1 MWTWLKNNILPWPCC
16 WFRVSPLR
24 FFFILNCFVTRHR
37 HRIAFVWQWVNLVS
51 VAWRCLLA
59 MTRMRT
65 MWSDHKR
72 MVVLPWVHVLCNPFI
87 FCHFIDERLI
97 GNGTR
102 EFVQLQEDG
111 HGHVCTSSAVTIA
124 YYSLPG
130 NVSIQFFVTATS
142 DLVSSNERQ
151 HRVMGMSNRL
161 PWLSEGPCEGIQEE

>member
-1 MWTWLKNNILPWPCC
+1 MLLVQSESSPVLFHFKLFCYPSPTSYCLCLTVGEPRQCRLKW
-16 WFRVSPLR
+16 R
-24 FFFILNCFVTRHR
+24 
-37 HRIAFVWQWVNLVS
+37 
-51 VAWRCLLA
+51 WRCLLA
-59 MTRMRT
+59 MMRMRT